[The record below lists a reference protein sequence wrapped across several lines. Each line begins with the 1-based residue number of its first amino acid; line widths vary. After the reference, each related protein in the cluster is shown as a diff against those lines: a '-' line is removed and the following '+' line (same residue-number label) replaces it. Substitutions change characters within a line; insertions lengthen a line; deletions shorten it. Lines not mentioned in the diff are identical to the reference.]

1 MFGIVCNEYVV
12 PCQIVNLILQKYV
25 FKKNKKQ
32 AFQQKIET
40 SHKKMAFPKIT
51 LNARNMKHIYSSHWI
66 RNNNKNKK
74 RNITQIHCPY
84 CLHLCCQMVN
94 PILLPFYFYRTCK
107 SDFFSIEFW
116 ITFCFLLKKGVG
128 PNTLVDVR
136 ISRCRHDYC
145 RRLADEISLALST
158 HCILAKRY

>member
-1 MFGIVCNEYVV
+1 MLDISLHTIAIYQNYLYLEHKYFRFYYTILEHVRNCVQRIRCTLSN
-12 PCQIVNLILQKYV
+12 CQFDITKVRFQ
-25 FKKNKKQ
+25 KKNKKQ

-66 RNNNKNKK
+66 KNNNKNKK

-107 SDFFSIEFW
+107 SDFFSIEF
-116 ITFCFLLKKGVG
+116 
-128 PNTLVDVR
+128 
-136 ISRCRHDYC
+136 
-145 RRLADEISLALST
+145 
-158 HCILAKRY
+158 